1 MAFKGIG
8 IAVSKGVPFA
18 FAWAR
23 AGTTAAAVDAGDNKA
38 VGFDYTH
45 DVTST
50 DHRDGTSAVFAV
62 SFDEPVH
69 TISIRTIPVG
79 ITGGVNTAV
88 QARLHAITP
97 DVGTAV
103 ILSGGPAYFTA
114 DKSITGAADGSW
126 IYKGGASISY
136 TPDGVTE
143 ISMTLYRHGFDVESP
158 TEFAAVQDL

>member
-1 MAFKGIG
+1 MAHKGIG

-18 FAWAR
+18 FAWTRDISTNADVG
-23 AGTTAAAVDAGDNKA
+23 ATHNKA
-38 VGFDYTH
+38 MGLDYTH

-79 ITGGVNTAV
+79 ITSGNNTAV

-114 DKSITGAADGSW
+114 DTSITGAATGSW

-158 TEFAAVQDL
+158 TEFAVVQDL